1 MARRSLLARLERT
14 LEPEPMEGERSV
26 RVYDALAGAHH
37 FLDERFVRRV
47 LRFGVV
53 QGRALDVGCGSGTV
67 ALLLSQAAPGLRVV
81 GLDLS
86 EAMLDLARWKAA
98 EGGAGAVR
106 FVRADA
112 KALPFAGQSFDLV
125 VSHHTFHHVP
135 QPAGVLM
142 EMRRVARAGAPVVV
156 RDLCRPTRAWQLEFF
171 VRVVGRIYNRLG
183 PDADLAR
190 QIYRQSLE
198 AALSPREW
206 ELLAAECGI
215 ARRCVTHGPLTSHT
229 DIAFRR

>member
-1 MARRSLLARLERT
+1 MARRSLLARLERA
-14 LEPEPMEGERSV
+14 LEPEPMEDGCSV

-37 FLDERFVRRV
+37 FLDERLVRRV

-53 QGRALDVGCGSGTV
+53 QGRALDVGFGSGTV
-67 ALLLSQAAPGLRVV
+67 PLLLNQAAPGLRVV

-86 EAMLDLARWKAA
+86 EAMLDLAWRKAA
-98 EGGAGAVR
+98 DGAAGAAR

-135 QPAGVLM
+135 RPAGVLM
-142 EMRRVARAGAPVVV
+142 EMRRVARSEAPVIV
-156 RDLCRPTRAWQLEFF
+156 RDLCRPARAWKHEFF
-171 VRVVGRIYNRLG
+171 VRVVGRLYNRLG

-190 QIYRQSLE
+190 QLYRQSLE
-198 AALSPREW
+198 AALSRREW

-215 ARRCVTHGPLTSHT
+215 AWRCFAHT
-229 DIAFRR
+229 FG